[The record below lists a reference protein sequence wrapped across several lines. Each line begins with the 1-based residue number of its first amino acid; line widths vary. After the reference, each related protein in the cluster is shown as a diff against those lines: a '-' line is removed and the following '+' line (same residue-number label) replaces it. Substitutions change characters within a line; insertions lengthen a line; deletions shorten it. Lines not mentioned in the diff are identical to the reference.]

1 MLFDILNHHC
11 RISLN
16 ILLLVNT
23 NAVHNIT
30 TGFLLYPP
38 LDRYHLL
45 PVSSPNLKKRACTY
59 TFLFLLYT
67 LFSVSFVTLLT
78 LRTFS
83 LFIYYSFPFSYVS
96 FAYFLFSF
104 LELTPRRAH
113 SLTSQPEVRFHHYIH
128 DKNVF
133 HSVLTL
139 KNLYNEKKKYFIVIN
154 EYFK

>member
-1 MLFDILNHHC
+1 MC
-11 RISLN
+11 RL
-16 ILLLVNT
+16 
-23 NAVHNIT
+23 
-30 TGFLLYPP
+30 P
-38 LDRYHLL
+38 LDSFFIHLL
-45 PVSSPNLKKRACTY
+45 TVTTYFPVSSPNLQKRACTY

-78 LRTFS
+78 LHTFS
-83 LFIYYSFPFSYVS
+83 LSIYYSFPFSYVS
-96 FAYFLFSF
+96 FASFLFSF

-139 KNLYNEKKKYFIVIN
+139 MKNLYNEKKKYFIVIN